1 VPFTSIFL
9 IAIGAVL
16 RYSAAAPVGGVSLHV
31 AGVVLMVVGAA
42 GLVWTLLT
50 AVRRHQDAS

>member
-9 IAIGAVL
+9 IAIGAIL
-16 RYSAAAPVGGVSLHV
+16 RYSVTAPVGGLNVQV

-42 GLVWTLLT
+42 GLVLTLLT